1 MNIRGQINGIEIDIR
16 KPDPAKLVKDGV
28 WYEIIAYRCP
38 EAKETSY
45 SSVNEKIQTWFA
57 RPMFEIGYW
66 ILHPIPRPTPE
77 WLKATG
83 YTASEMPEEYK
94 VGDVIFSDHFATSSV
109 IEKSKT
115 HRRRYLLTS
124 KLFEPEKKTPKQPA
138 QPEPVEEHTG
148 CSGCKSTL
156 PFPECVRSCVDD
168 TTGIR
173 RNWTPAPPQPPAPV
187 KEKETHPSGHR
198 YNSVENLIKDILF
211 KEPPAPDISKG
222 VWFQSEGSDKWC
234 KGRFVGQVSA
244 VMADGKMFVTV
255 EHNRQ
260 LADEYEDVVR
270 WLARWIRKYPRNR
283 SFPISME
290 ATIKKELWS
299 IEDEATRLHPEG
311 KGE

>member
-1 MNIRGQINGIEIDIR
+1 MNIKGQINGIEIDIR

-138 QPEPVEEHTG
+138 QPEPAAPDSHADLRQHCFECAKFLDCDHYCAPTAG
-148 CSGCKSTL
+148 C
-156 PFPECVRSCVDD
+156 FV
-168 TTGIR
+168 
-173 RNWTPAPPQPPAPV
+173 AM
-187 KEKETHPSGHR
+187 
-198 YNSVENLIKDILF
+198 
-211 KEPPAPDISKG
+211 EPPAPDISKG
-222 VWFQSEGSDKWC
+222 VWFQLYGNNSWHTTIEAFPPDSLI
-234 KGRFVGQVSA
+234 A
-244 VMADGKMFVTV
+244 VMAAGEKFVREKKQPDISEDEALV
-255 EHNRQ
+255 RR
-260 LADEYEDVVR
+260 LAKWSRTFD
-270 WLARWIRKYPRNR
+270 KYRFR
-283 SFPISME
+283 SVSEFQ
-290 ATIKKELWS
+290 A
-299 IEDEATRLHPEG
+299 IEDEAVRLHPET